1 MKPNETLWNSPLNN
15 GNGVNGHGN
24 HNGYHA
30 HGTHGPHPE
39 PDHEGLGED
48 HVATSLE
55 TPLREDAFD
64 LDDETKIELIEKHF
78 RSIMEVLGLDLD
90 DDSLS
95 GTPQRVAKM
104 YVQEIFKGL
113 NPANKPEVRMF
124 ENKYQYGE
132 MLVEKDITF
141 YSNCEHHFVPIWGRV
156 HIAYVSGGKVV
167 GLSKLNRI
175 VQHYARRPQVQ
186 ERMTRQIAEEL
197 ATALETEHVAVVVDA
212 FHMCVASRGIQDV
225 NSKTI
230 TSEYRGKFKEPEV
243 KQEFLKYLKL

>member
-15 GNGVNGHGN
+15 GVNG
-24 HNGYHA
+24 NGRHY
-30 HGTHGPHPE
+30 GLPTNGSPKGQPN
-39 PDHEGLGED
+39 DHEALGED

-64 LDDETKIELIEKHF
+64 LDDDTKIELIEKHF
-78 RSIMEVLGLDLD
+78 RSIMEILGLDLE

-95 GTPQRVAKM
+95 GTPHRVAKM

-156 HIAYVSGGKVV
+156 HIGYVSGGKVV

-175 VQHYARRPQVQ
+175 VQHFARRPQVQ

-230 TSEYRGKFKEPEV
+230 TSEYRGKFKDPEV
-243 KQEFLKYLKL
+243 KKEFLKYLEL